1 MRVGSGDFIYE
12 FIPDWGKPPAG
23 YEFGG
28 VPGGAVDGWGRVH
41 VFTRTP
47 HPVLIFD
54 ADGTFLKSW
63 GRVFLPGRITPSS
76 GPTSRSGAS
85 TTSITPSANAPTTAR
100 S

>member
-1 MRVGSGDFIYE
+1 MRVGSGDFMYE
-12 FIPDWGKPPAG
+12 FIPNWGKPPAG

-54 ADGTFLKSW
+54 ADGNFIKSW
-63 GRVFLPGRITPSS
+63 
-76 GPTSRSGAS
+76 
-85 TTSITPSANAPTTAR
+85 
-100 S
+100 